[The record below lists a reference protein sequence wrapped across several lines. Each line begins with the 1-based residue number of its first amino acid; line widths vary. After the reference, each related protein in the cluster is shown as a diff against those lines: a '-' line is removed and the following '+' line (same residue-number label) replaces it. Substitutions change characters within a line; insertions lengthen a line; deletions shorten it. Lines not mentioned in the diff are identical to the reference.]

1 MVARGVEALGWVWL
15 RKGCG
20 FDGQRLAL
28 SVFLQHTQQQSEET
42 RAVWRLESVGIVRD
56 HG

>member
-1 MVARGVEALGWVWL
+1 MGVVEEEFGRGWL
-15 RKGCG
+15 RKGCW

-28 SVFLQHTQQQSEET
+28 SAFLQHTQQQSEET
-42 RAVWRLESVGIVRD
+42 RAVWRLESVGIVKD